1 MSAQPEP
8 APGREGAAEP
18 RVFCRRLLEMRP
30 LAEHLECPYC
40 FGKDPDLVRSR
51 DYDLFCE
58 YRQGQDPAH
67 FGFPEDRG
75 RDLRA

>member
-1 MSAQPEP
+1 MSTQPEAASEREP
-8 APGREGAAEP
+8 EPGA

-30 LAEHLECPYC
+30 LHEHLDCPYC
-40 FGKDPDLVRSR
+40 FGKDPDLVRTR

-75 RDLRA
+75 RDLHA